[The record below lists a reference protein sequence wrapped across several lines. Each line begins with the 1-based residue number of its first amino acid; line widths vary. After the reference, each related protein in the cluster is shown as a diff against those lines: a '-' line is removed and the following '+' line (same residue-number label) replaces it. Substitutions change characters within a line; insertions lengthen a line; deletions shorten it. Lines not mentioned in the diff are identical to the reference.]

1 MTGSNVV
8 TRDALLMQAQRRGP
22 VPASEGTHVE
32 ISRAIAQV
40 QGALIVAQQRP
51 RDQIAAAE
59 RMREACAIQYL
70 AERAFFRYSRGSG
83 QITGPSIHLATELA
97 RCWGNVDYGITEL
110 RRDEGRGE
118 SEMLA
123 YAWDLETNAKVANS
137 FIVPHK
143 RDKRGGAEALTD
155 MRDIYEN
162 NANNA
167 ARRLREC
174 IFRIL
179 PTSFVE
185 EAKETCS
192 KTLEHGGGEPIEK
205 RRDALLKAFNDIGV
219 PRARL
224 ERKIGRAA
232 DKLTAHDIGTLR
244 VIFQSIRR
252 GEVTVADEFPD
263 DAAERVISELRAQAT
278 EAPPSEANA
287 AGQKPVPAEPPPEK
301 TEAERLA
308 AYAIDMP
315 KHRDGTP
322 NLVEWRN
329 TALGL
334 LNEAQTEAD
343 IDNTINANLDHLD
356 LMEQR
361 DPNGRKLFGEKVRA
375 IRERLRRA
383 A

>member
-1 MTGSNVV
+1 MASNVV

-22 VPASEGTHVE
+22 VPASEGTQVE

-59 RMREACAIQYL
+59 RMREACAVQSL
-70 AERAFFRYSRGSG
+70 ADRAFFRYSRGGG

-143 RDKRGGAEALTD
+143 RDKKGGAEALTD

-179 PTSFVE
+179 PTSFIE
-185 EAKETCS
+185 EAKTICDT
-192 KTLEHGGGEPIEK
+192 TLQNGGGEPIEK
-205 RRDALLKAFNDIGV
+205 RRDALLKAFGDLGIS
-219 PRARL
+219 RARL

-232 DKLTAHDIGTLR
+232 DKLTAHDIGVLR
-244 VIFQSIRR
+244 VVYQSIRR
-252 GEVTVADEFPD
+252 GEVTIADEFPD
-263 DAAERVISELRAQAT
+263 DAADRATAELTSRALTARPA
-278 EAPPSEANA
+278 APRRQDEDA
-287 AGQKPVPAEPPPEK
+287 AQPDAGPASDEPDLS
-301 TEAERLA
+301 AWR
-308 AYAIDMP
+308 IDLP
-315 KHRDGTP
+315 RRKDGAPDFVT
-322 NLVEWRN
+322 WRN
-329 TALGL
+329 DFLGL
-334 LNEAQTEAD
+334 LGEAGDEDAIERLVQ
-343 IDNTINANLDHLD
+343 ANLDVYD
-356 LMEQR
+356 EMEAVDAKGLAALR
-361 DPNGRKLFGEKVRA
+361 EKIGEA
-375 IRERLRRA
+375 RRRVA
-383 A
+383 GPAGK

>member
-1 MTGSNVV
+1 MASSNVV
-8 TRDALLMQAQRRGP
+8 TREALLMQAQRRA
-22 VPASEGTHVE
+22 PAPSSEGTQVE

-40 QGALIVAQQRP
+40 QGALVVAQQRP

-59 RMREACAIQYL
+59 RMREACSVQSL
-70 AERAFFRYSRGSG
+70 AERAFFRYSRGGS

-143 RDKRGGAEALTD
+143 RDKKGGAEALTD

-179 PTSFVE
+179 PTSFLE
-185 EAKETCS
+185 EAKSVCDT
-192 KTLEHGGGEPIEK
+192 TLQHGGGEPIEK
-205 RRDALLKAFNDIGV
+205 RRDALLKAFGDLKIS
-219 PRARL
+219 RQRL

-232 DKLTAHDIGTLR
+232 DKLTAHDIGVLR
-244 VIFQSIRR
+244 VIYQSIRR
-252 GEVTVADEFPD
+252 GEVTIGEEFPD
-263 DAAERVISELRAQAT
+263 DTSERVTADLMKQAKPVEHPTVMTPPAAETGTADDGAMKPATVPLDDDGNADWTRWQGVVLRGVMKAPDIAKLDEWWQVNAPAMATFT
-278 EAPPSEANA
+278 EAHPENA
-287 AGQKPVPAEPPPEK
+287 AA
-301 TEAERLA
+301 
-308 AYAIDMP
+308 M
-315 KHRDGTP
+315 
-322 NLVEWRN
+322 
-329 TALGL
+329 
-334 LNEAQTEAD
+334 
-343 IDNTINANLDHLD
+343 
-356 LMEQR
+356 
-361 DPNGRKLFGEKVRA
+361 
-375 IRERLRRA
+375 RESVALRRA
-383 A
+383 ELVPAGK

>member
-1 MTGSNVV
+1 MASNVV

-22 VPASEGTHVE
+22 APASEGTQVE

-59 RMREACAIQYL
+59 RMREACAVQSL
-70 AERAFFRYSRGSG
+70 ADRAFFRYSRGGS

-143 RDKRGGAEALTD
+143 RDKKGGAEALTD

-185 EAKETCS
+185 EAKSVCDA
-192 KTLEHGGGEPIEK
+192 TLQNGGGEPIEK
-205 RRDALLKAFNDIGV
+205 RRDALLKAFADLGV
-219 PRARL
+219 NRVRL
-224 ERKIGRAA
+224 ERKVGRAA
-232 DKLTAHDIGTLR
+232 DKLTAHDIGVLR
-244 VIFQSIRR
+244 VVYQSIRR
-252 GEVTVADEFPD
+252 GEVTIADEFPD
-263 DAAERVISELRAQAT
+263 DAADRATTELKARAPAATPAQAVDQDGVVIDPPADALSLAIAIKPTRSGAPDWRAFQDEIAALLAAHPGRAGDIQDANQHHLDDLAKEDAVRRGTIT
-278 EAPPSEANA
+278 ELFVAA
-287 AGQKPVPAEPPPEK
+287 AGAGEI
-301 TEAERLA
+301 A
-308 AYAIDMP
+308 A
-315 KHRDGTP
+315 
-322 NLVEWRN
+322 
-329 TALGL
+329 
-334 LNEAQTEAD
+334 
-343 IDNTINANLDHLD
+343 
-356 LMEQR
+356 
-361 DPNGRKLFGEKVRA
+361 
-375 IRERLRRA
+375 
-383 A
+383 

>member
-1 MTGSNVV
+1 MASNVV
-8 TRDALLMQAQRRGP
+8 TRDALLMQAQRRSP
-22 VPASEGTHVE
+22 APASEGTQVE

-59 RMREACAIQYL
+59 RMREACSVQSL
-70 AERAFFRYSRGSG
+70 AERAFFRYSRGGS

-110 RRDEGRGE
+110 RRDEGRGK

-143 RDKRGGAEALTD
+143 RDKTGSAVPLTD

-179 PTSFVE
+179 PTSFLE
-185 EAKETCS
+185 EAKSVCDT
-192 KTLEHGGGEPIEK
+192 TLQHGGGEPIEK
-205 RRDALLKAFNDIGV
+205 RRDALLKAFGDLKIS
-219 PRARL
+219 RQRL

-232 DKLTAHDIGTLR
+232 DKLTAHDIGVLR
-244 VIFQSIRR
+244 VIYQSIRR
-252 GEVTVADEFPD
+252 GEVTIEEEFPD
-263 DAAERVISELRAQAT
+263 DTGERVTADLVKQAK
-278 EAPPSEANA
+278 APEPTTA
-287 AGQKPVPAEPPPEK
+287 ATPEPAEPD
-301 TEAERLA
+301 A
-308 AYAIDMP
+308 AGAAMKAAPVTLDD
-315 KHRDGTP
+315 DGNPDWPRWQQIVLRGVMKAPDATTLESWWSVNAP
-322 NLVEWRN
+322 AMATFTAAHPDNAAAMVE
-329 TALGL
+329 T
-334 LNEAQTEAD
+334 
-343 IDNTINANLDHLD
+343 LD
-356 LMEQR
+356 
-361 DPNGRKLFGEKVRA
+361 
-375 IRERLRRA
+375 LRRA
-383 A
+383 ELVPAGK

>member
-1 MTGSNVV
+1 MASNVV

-22 VPASEGTHVE
+22 IPASEGTQVE

-40 QGALIVAQQRP
+40 QGALVVAQQRP

-59 RMREACAIQYL
+59 RMREACAVQSL
-70 AERAFFRYSRGSG
+70 AERAFFRYSRGGG

-143 RDKRGGAEALTD
+143 RDKKGGAEALTD

-179 PTSFVE
+179 PTSFLE
-185 EAKETCS
+185 EAKTICDT
-192 KTLEHGGGEPIEK
+192 TLQNGGGEPIEK
-205 RRDALLKAFNDIGV
+205 RRDALLKAFGDLGIS
-219 PRARL
+219 RARL

-232 DKLTAHDIGTLR
+232 DKLTAHDIGVLR
-244 VIFQSIRR
+244 VVYQSIRR
-252 GEVTVADEFPD
+252 GEVTIADEFPD
-263 DAAERVISELRAQAT
+263 DAADRATAELKSRAPMAT
-278 EAPPSEANA
+278 PRRQGEDA
-287 AGQKPVPAEPPPEK
+287 AQPADAGPASDEPDL
-301 TEAERLA
+301 T
-308 AYAIDMP
+308 AYAIAVP
-315 KHRDGTP
+315 RKKDGAPDFMT
-322 NLVEWRN
+322 WRN
-329 TALGL
+329 EFLGVL
-334 LNEAQTEAD
+334 GEAGDEDAIERLVQ
-343 IDNTINANLDHLD
+343 ANLDVYD
-356 LMEQR
+356 EMEAV
-361 DPNGRKLFGEKVRA
+361 DAKGLA
-375 IRERLRRA
+375 ALRERIAEARRRVA
-383 A
+383 SGAEGVA